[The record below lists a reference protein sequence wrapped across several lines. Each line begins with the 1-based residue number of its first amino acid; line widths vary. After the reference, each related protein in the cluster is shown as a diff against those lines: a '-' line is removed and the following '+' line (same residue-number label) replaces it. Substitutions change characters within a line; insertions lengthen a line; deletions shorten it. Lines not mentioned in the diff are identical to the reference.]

1 MPLCRAALTFSAD
14 AKKVSKES
22 GLTPPILSVSLGSE
36 KVVVTLNL
44 RSRTLRAD
52 DDAVILP
59 AALRAVAVLHQTVA
73 VVSSLE
79 GEG

>member
-1 MPLCRAALTFSAD
+1 
-14 AKKVSKES
+14 
-22 GLTPPILSVSLGSE
+22 
-36 KVVVTLNL
+36 LNL